1 MPLKALEMALD
12 HIKAY
17 IKFRNHDDLDI
28 QEDVSLCLNKESG
41 VCGKKSDLW
50 DISVIF
56 KVERNEKIHSRK
68 IYSNI

>member
-28 QEDVSLCLNKESG
+28 QEDVSLCLNKGSS
-41 VCGKKSDLW
+41 VCEKSDLW
-50 DISVIF
+50 DLFIIL
-56 KVERNEKIHSRK
+56 KVERLNK
-68 IYSNI
+68 